1 MFTAPL
7 LYSHNTGVVM
17 SESKPSL
24 PRNATR
30 EQRAL
35 HFIERAK
42 QIHKDTY
49 DYSQV
54 LFTFTKQQ
62 GPVVIICKKCGPFN
76 QLATNH
82 LAGKGCQTCAAKLR
96 MQIRFPKH
104 HAALLEGN
112 KICGACNQV
121 KALKDFYRCSQRK
134 GSASGWCKK
143 CENNKNQTVYRNR
156 IRNSNLKKYGINNEE
171 YLALLKKQNFLCKI
185 CGVPSTGVLENGTS
199 NGILCVDHDHKT
211 QKIRGLLCSCCNTGL
226 GLFFDDV
233 LNLKRAIDYL
243 EEVR

>member
-17 SESKPSL
+17 IESTSSL

-35 HFIERAK
+35 YFIERAK

-54 LFTFTKQQ
+54 LATFTKQQ
-62 GPVVIICKKCGPFN
+62 GPVVIICKECGPFK

-112 KICGACNQV
+112 KICGACNKV
-121 KALKDFYRCSQRK
+121 KPLKNFSRSLNRK
-134 GSASGWCKK
+134 GLVSGWCK
-143 CENNKNQTVYRNR
+143 E
-156 IRNSNLKKYGINNEE
+156 
-171 YLALLKKQNFLCKI
+171 
-185 CGVPSTGVLENGTS
+185 
-199 NGILCVDHDHKT
+199 
-211 QKIRGLLCSCCNTGL
+211 
-226 GLFFDDV
+226 
-233 LNLKRAIDYL
+233 
-243 EEVR
+243 